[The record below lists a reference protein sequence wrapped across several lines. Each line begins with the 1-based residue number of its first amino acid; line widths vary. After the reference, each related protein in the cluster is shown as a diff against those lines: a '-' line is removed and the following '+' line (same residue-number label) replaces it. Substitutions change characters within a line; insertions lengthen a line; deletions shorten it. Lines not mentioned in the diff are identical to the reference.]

1 MTDVNI
7 AVQLLGDAQD
17 KVFDTAI
24 VISADSDL
32 AGPVQAIRSRYP
44 NKRAIIAF
52 PPERAL

>member
-32 AGPVQAIRSRYP
+32 AGPVQGHSQPIP
-44 NKRAIIAF
+44 
-52 PPERAL
+52 